1 MSNASLFH
9 TLGLIGWVAFFAT
22 LFMEYLFDYVNKKQ
36 KEHGTQFTE
45 PVPSTDNTE
54 QEEVSRIAF
63 TRTFGTSTASF
74 EVIDALLDYI
84 ANLDTISQLKYSS
97 FYFMDTTEE
106 FVIEP
111 SKGIV
116 GRMTKVLTDDSTGAV
131 KQVCFYV
138 QSADLSITELRE
150 WINDVHSEYTV
161 NKNNELGSRR
171 YFFNQLVTEGKS
183 RSEKQLNLTFDMSVF
198 DTTKTLSNLYGDH
211 ISQVETRINLFK
223 NKAWYQK
230 NGVPHTLGILLH
242 GQPGCGKTSLI
253 KAIANDT
260 NRHVFNIRLSDNMT
274 KEQLN
279 SLFFDPKIT
288 VRNKDGPGTHV
299 INIPL
304 NQRLYVLEDIDCAE
318 NTVLSREQQVSST
331 TKTRKPKLP
340 EFAENMFGER
350 ELDMLQEQVNKEKEE
365 RIDLAFLL
373 NILDGVLETPQR
385 LIIMTTN
392 YVHKLDPALLRPGR
406 IDLILEFRRCTL
418 EMLLSMVQ
426 NFFDNNVDTS
436 RLLDEALNEV
446 LTPAEVQEILCSYF
460 NDANGAITQIC
471 KLVKNKVRSRIEPL
485 PLPTINPASE
495 ERVSQER
502 SFQAACKGNYC
513 EVIETPVAASEEL
526 QWPVV
531 KKKQGATCLEEPVGV
546 LEQKADVESEK
557 DLAVK
562 VMPAADADPF
572 VRKEPDWLRYHW

>member
-1 MSNASLFH
+1 
-9 TLGLIGWVAFFAT
+9 
-22 LFMEYLFDYVNKKQ
+22 
-36 KEHGTQFTE
+36 
-45 PVPSTDNTE
+45 
-54 QEEVSRIAF
+54 
-63 TRTFGTSTASF
+63 
-74 EVIDALLDYI
+74 
-84 ANLDTISQLKYSS
+84 
-97 FYFMDTTEE
+97 
-106 FVIEP
+106 
-111 SKGIV
+111 
-116 GRMTKVLTDDSTGAV
+116 
-131 KQVCFYV
+131 
-138 QSADLSITELRE
+138 
-150 WINDVHSEYTV
+150 
-161 NKNNELGSRR
+161 
-171 YFFNQLVTEGKS
+171 
-183 RSEKQLNLTFDMSVF
+183 
-198 DTTKTLSNLYGDH
+198 LSNLYGDH

-436 RLLDEALNEV
+436 RLLDESLNEV
-446 LTPAEVQEILCSYF
+446 
-460 NDANGAITQIC
+460 
-471 KLVKNKVRSRIEPL
+471 
-485 PLPTINPASE
+485 
-495 ERVSQER
+495 
-502 SFQAACKGNYC
+502 
-513 EVIETPVAASEEL
+513 
-526 QWPVV
+526 
-531 KKKQGATCLEEPVGV
+531 
-546 LEQKADVESEK
+546 
-557 DLAVK
+557 
-562 VMPAADADPF
+562 
-572 VRKEPDWLRYHW
+572 